1 MKISAINNNQIKT
14 VNNNKKN
21 NNVSFNGIREVLNKE
36 VSTVITP
43 KTAALSLTALLIAS
57 PFIAVFTH
65 RAENKKTINEIGNFI
80 NSENYNK
87 DSLKVKD
94 YTNDGVLDFE
104 LVDKDG
110 KKVVYDAQKN
120 ELLEYTTTLQK
131 IK

>member
-1 MKISAINNNQIKT
+1 MRISAINSNQFKT

-21 NNVSFNGIREVLNKE
+21 NNVSFNGLTEINKPLRKQI
-36 VSTVITP
+36 SPLIM
-43 KTAALSLTALLIAS
+43 ALLGTVALFCSYLTGLTQKI
-57 PFIAVFTH
+57 
-65 RAENKKTINEIGNFI
+65 KTINEIGNFI

-110 KKVVYDAQKN
+110 KKVVYDVQKN
-120 ELLEYTTTLQK
+120 KLLEYATTLQD
-131 IK
+131 IKE